1 MAKFTILN
9 NLDDPRIIPFLITD
23 ERSSVYHHPAWIKA
37 IARAFNHNAFYL
49 FLEESDGTIKG
60 LFPFITIDSSFTG
73 KRIVSVPFSAYCDPL
88 LPEEIIRESITYL
101 QTAFKDFKGIEI
113 RTKTELKSE
122 PSNFSKNNNY
132 VTNVIQLQ
140 DNIEDTLKSMHRTSV
155 RPFIRR
161 AENKNLDVR
170 YGNSENDLRIFYKYE
185 VSLRK
190 RLSYPPLP
198 YNLYLEV
205 WQELKKHDMILLP
218 IIENM
223 GNTIAAGFVLRFKNI
238 YYLEYAAADNNYFDL
253 YPVHKL
259 YWEIIKLAQTNG
271 VKYVDFGRSSK
282 SNESL
287 IAFKDRWNSIRYNLY
302 YYYYPSQSY
311 HLTKS
316 SGLENLLKLINS
328 KMPKKLLE
336 LEGRIIYPHLS

>member
-1 MAKFTILN
+1 M
-9 NLDDPRIIPFLITD
+9 IPVSSLIY
-23 ERSSVYHHPAWIKA
+23 SLMNSPSVYHHPAWIKA
-37 IARAFNHNAFYL
+37 IARTFNHNAYYL
-49 FLEESDGTIKG
+49 FLENTDGSLKG
-60 LFPFITIDSSFTG
+60 LFPFITIDSFITG
-73 KRIVSVPFSAYCDPL
+73 KRIVSLPFSTYCDPL
-88 LPEEIIRESITYL
+88 LPEELIQESVVYI
-101 QTAFKDFKGIEI
+101 QTAFKDFKKIEI
-113 RTKTELKSE
+113 RSKIDLKSE
-122 PSNFSKNNNY
+122 PSNFSKNSNY
-132 VTNVIQLQ
+132 VTHIIQLK
-140 DNIEDTLKSMHRTSV
+140 DNVEDTLKSMHRTAV

-161 AENKNLDVR
+161 AENNNLDIR
-170 YGNSENDLRIFYKYE
+170 YGNSENDLRVFYKYE

-198 YNLYLEV
+198 YKLYLKV

-223 GNTIAAGFVLRFKNI
+223 GNTIAAGFVLRFKNT
-238 YYLEYAAADNNYFDL
+238 YYLEYAAADKNYSDL
-253 YPVHKL
+253 YPIHKL

-271 VKYVDFGRSSK
+271 AKYVDFGRSSK

-287 IAFKDRWNSIRYNLY
+287 IAFKDRWNSIRYDLSY
-302 YYYYPSQSY
+302 YYSPSQSH

-336 LEGRIIYPHLS
+336 IEGRIIYPHLS